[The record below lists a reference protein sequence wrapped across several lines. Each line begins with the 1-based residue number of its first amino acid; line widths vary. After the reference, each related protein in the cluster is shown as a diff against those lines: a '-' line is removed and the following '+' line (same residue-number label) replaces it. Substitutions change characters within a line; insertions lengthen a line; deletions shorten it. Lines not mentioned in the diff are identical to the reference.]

1 MGQSASAIRR
11 SQWQQRLQR
20 FTRSQMTVA
29 EFCRREEVSVASFY
43 QWRRKLAETA
53 TAAEAEVPFAPS
65 AGPTFI
71 PVRVAAG
78 ASLQVVFPNGAQLTL
93 PAHDHELVTLSIAA
107 IAAVRTTT
115 GEA

>member
-1 MGQSASAIRR
+1 MGRSASATRR
-11 SQWQQRLQR
+11 SQWQKRLGR

-53 TAAEAEVPFAPS
+53 TAEEEAFRPS
-65 AGPTFI
+65 AVPTFV
-71 PVRVAAG
+71 PVQVAAS
-78 ASLQVVFPNGAQLTL
+78 ADLQVDFPNGTRLTL
-93 PAHDHELVTLSIAA
+93 PAHDRELVKLSIAA
-107 IAAVRTTT
+107 IAVAQTTT

>member
-1 MGQSASAIRR
+1 MGQSASAFRR

-43 QWRRKLAETA
+43 QWRRKLAKTSTEHGSF
-53 TAAEAEVPFAPS
+53 VPS

-71 PVRVAAG
+71 PVQVTSG
-78 ASLQVVFPNGAQLTL
+78 ASVQIIFPNGAQLTL
-93 PAHDHELVTLSIAA
+93 PAHDRELITLSIAA

>member
-1 MGQSASAIRR
+1 M
-11 SQWQQRLQR
+11 
-20 FTRSQMTVA
+20 
-29 EFCRREEVSVASFY
+29 ASFY

-53 TAAEAEVPFAPS
+53 TAAEAPFAPS

-71 PVRVAAG
+71 PVRIAAG
-78 ASLQVVFPNGAQLTL
+78 ANVQVTFPNGAQLTL
-93 PAHDHELVTLSIAA
+93 PAHDRELVTLSIAA